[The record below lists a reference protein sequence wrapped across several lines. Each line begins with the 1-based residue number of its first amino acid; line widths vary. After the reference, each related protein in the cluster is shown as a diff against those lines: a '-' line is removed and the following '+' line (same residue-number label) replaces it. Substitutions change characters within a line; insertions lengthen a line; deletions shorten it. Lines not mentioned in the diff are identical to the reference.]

1 MNILNEI
8 LETKKEEVRSLRK
21 KYSQSS
27 FEEMEFFNTVKF
39 GFKNILEMNNN
50 LSLIA
55 EIKKASPSKG
65 IIRNDFNHLKIAETY
80 MKHGVEAI
88 SVLTDEKYFSGK
100 IEFLKEIA
108 SIKNLPLL
116 RKDFIID
123 EFQILESKAFGADL
137 ILLISEA
144 LTKSQIKDF
153 SQAAYEIGLE
163 VLLEI
168 HSAEEIDK
176 IDFNINSIIGINNR
190 DLKTFDVDINTTLEL
205 KQILPSDVLVI
216 SESGISN
223 KKDIDTLRTNKINC
237 ILVGEHFMK
246 SDDLDF
252 ELTQLNQWC
261 AGES

>member
-1 MNILNEI
+1 M
-8 LETKKEEVRSLRK
+8 T
-21 KYSQSS
+21 Q
-27 FEEMEFFNTVKF
+27 
-39 GFKNILEMNNN
+39 
-50 LSLIA
+50 
-55 EIKKASPSKG
+55 
-65 IIRNDFNHLKIAETY
+65 
-80 MKHGVEAI
+80 
-88 SVLTDEKYFSGK
+88 
-100 IEFLKEIA
+100 IEFP
-108 SIKNLPLL
+108 IKNLPLL

-144 LTKSQIKDF
+144 LTNSQIKDLT
-153 SQAAYEIGLE
+153 QTANEIGLE

-176 IDFNINSIIGINNR
+176 IDFNINPIIGINNR
-190 DLKTFDVDINTTLEL
+190 DLKTFKVDINTTLEL
-205 KQILPSDVLVI
+205 KQVLPSDVLVI

-223 KKDIDTLRTNKINC
+223 KKDIDTLRTNKISG

>member
-8 LETKKEEVRSLRK
+8 LESKKEEVKSLKK

-27 FEEMEFFNTVKF
+27 FGGMEFFNTVKY

-65 IIRNDFNHLKIAETY
+65 IIRNDFNHLKIAEIY
-80 MKHGVEAI
+80 MKHSVEAI

-100 IEFLKEIA
+100 IEFLQQVA

-137 ILLISEA
+137 ILLISES

-153 SQAAYEIGLE
+153 SQTAYEIGLE

-176 IDFNINSIIGINNR
+176 FDFNINPIIGINNR
-190 DLKTFDVDINTTLEL
+190 DLKTFKVDINTTLRL
-205 KQILPSDVLVI
+205 KQVLPSDVLVI

-223 KKDIDTLRTNKINC
+223 KKDIDTLRTKNVNG
-237 ILVGEHFMK
+237 ILVGEHLMK

-252 ELTQLNQWC
+252 ELTQLKKWC
-261 AGES
+261 TGES